1 MAPTKKSTGSPLSEA
16 DQRLTLQPSETIAAS
31 PPPTKS
37 PISPYPTPHPEI
49 TLDPTSIPET
59 KSPTML
65 STSKYVSTFFI
76 PDLSTT
82 SPTMAT
88 EVEGRLAYFPH
99 SEPSLP
105 PPTANTMR
113 MLHIVESIQSSLQD
127 SIFVTETRNG
137 GLIPSALYTYDGFVE
152 SLIFYTKFGVDG
164 KFFYLGGERPSSV
177 SSKEPQNLEIGIAN
191 LALFLAKMMQTIT
204 YERCEPNRLSCG
216 IPALHKAFEE
226 QNIKIQ
232 CSPNSSDE
240 GKECPIE
247 SGCACVLGI
256 LQHHL
261 GMQSE
266 SVLST
271 GKYSGVDFC
280 ETNVLQSFCSSRTD
294 QGAELRWITAISF
307 WVFFIQQYTD
317 ENGWSYLEEL
327 HQFVSGGMLDVSF
340 VDAVGVLSVLGTE
353 DTTVSVGFKA
363 NFFKAMV
370 MLSEGHGMYPSI
382 SQHETSSPS
391 KRKTSSPSKRET
403 SIPVAP
409 TPDPI
414 SSSPST
420 PPTGSIPIN
429 PTHMPT
435 ELSVNPTNAPF
446 LSASN
451 DRKDFMFAASV
462 APTISAGVPTTAANS
477 QKPFSS
483 DNGSSPPTVFSGVAT
498 SSVMA
503 VASSQQPAVSSNEN
517 IVPPAVSSNIA
528 TPAGNDNTTILYP
541 STAPV
546 GPLPTTRRW
555 HWQHGDLAWYRPS
568 TAPGHK
574 VITVFM
580 IMITLS
586 FYLLL

>member
-1 MAPTKKSTGSPLSEA
+1 MG
-16 DQRLTLQPSETIAAS
+16 
-31 PPPTKS
+31 
-37 PISPYPTPHPEI
+37 
-49 TLDPTSIPET
+49 
-59 KSPTML
+59 
-65 STSKYVSTFFI
+65 
-76 PDLSTT
+76 
-82 SPTMAT
+82 
-88 EVEGRLAYFPH
+88 
-99 SEPSLP
+99 
-105 PPTANTMR
+105 
-113 MLHIVESIQSSLQD
+113 
-127 SIFVTETRNG
+127 
-137 GLIPSALYTYDGFVE
+137 
-152 SLIFYTKFGVDG
+152 
-164 KFFYLGGERPSSV
+164 
-177 SSKEPQNLEIGIAN
+177 
-191 LALFLAKMMQTIT
+191 
-204 YERCEPNRLSCG
+204 
-216 IPALHKAFEE
+216 
-226 QNIKIQ
+226 
-232 CSPNSSDE
+232 
-240 GKECPIE
+240 
-247 SGCACVLGI
+247 
-256 LQHHL
+256 
-261 GMQSE
+261 
-266 SVLST
+266 
-271 GKYSGVDFC
+271 
-280 ETNVLQSFCSSRTD
+280 
-294 QGAELRWITAISF
+294 
-307 WVFFIQQYTD
+307 
-317 ENGWSYLEEL
+317 
-327 HQFVSGGMLDVSF
+327 
-340 VDAVGVLSVLGTE
+340 
-353 DTTVSVGFKA
+353 
-363 NFFKAMV
+363 
-370 MLSEGHGMYPSI
+370 
-382 SQHETSSPS
+382 
-391 KRKTSSPSKRET
+391 KRET

-574 VITVFM
+574 VIAVFM